1 MKLQTLPIEVIRTT
15 WQEDEV
21 TLRAL
26 REEVFI
32 KEQQVTPDLEWDEH
46 DETAT
51 HFLAFNDKH
60 EPVGTARLMT
70 TGQLGRM
77 AVLAN
82 YRKQGFGSALLRKAI
97 KEAQKQNLTEVV
109 LYAQTHALPFYE
121 KFGFTAYG
129 DEFMDA
135 EIPHRRMRLS
145 ITPLHQDTILTQK
158 GLPDLNNTNTFILG
172 ETKISYLLESSQEF
186 NTALC
191 HLIRQAKLNIRILSN
206 DLDHLLFDNEQF
218 VAGVSSLLCNNTRA
232 TFKMLIHNT
241 ESLRERAHLLV
252 PLAQRLTTPLEI
264 KKCDPKYASPGAVYV
279 IIDETGLLYR
289 PSFETYN
296 GFANANYPRK
306 CKELIHTFD
315 YLWEHALPETDMRTF
330 TL

>member
-1 MKLQTLPIEVIRTT
+1 MNSQTVPIEVIPTT

-21 TLRAL
+21 ALRAL

-32 KEQQVTPDLEWDEH
+32 KEQHVTPDLEWDEH
-46 DETAT
+46 DENSI

-135 EIPHRRMRLS
+135 DIPHRRMKLS
-145 ITPLHQDTILTQK
+145 ITPLRQDTTLTQK
-158 GLPDLNNTNTFILG
+158 GLPDLNSANALILG
-172 ETKISYLLESSQEF
+172 ETNISYLLETSHEF
-186 NTALC
+186 NAVLC
-191 HLIRQAKLNIRILSN
+191 HLIKQAKSNIRILSN
-206 DLDHLLFDNEQF
+206 DLDHLLFDNEKF

-252 PLAQRLTTPLEI
+252 PLAQRLTTSLEI
-264 KKCDPKYASPGAVYV
+264 KKCDPKYASPGVAYI
-279 IIDETGLLYR
+279 IIDDVGLLYR
-289 PSFETYN
+289 PNFETYN

-315 YLWEHALPETDMRTF
+315 YLWEHALPEDDIRTF
-330 TL
+330 TI

>member
-1 MKLQTLPIEVIRTT
+1 MKEQTIPIEVISTT

-26 REEVFI
+26 REAVFI

-77 AVLAN
+77 AVLPK
-82 YRKQGFGSALLRKAI
+82 YRKQGFGAALLRKAL
-97 KEAQKQNLTEVV
+97 KEAQKQDLTEVV

-121 KFGFTAYG
+121 KLGFSAYG

-135 EIPHRRMRLS
+135 GIPHRRMRVA
-145 ITPLHQDTILTQK
+145 ITPLPQNTTLTQK
-158 GLPDLNNTNTFILG
+158 GLPDLASADALILG
-172 ETKISYLLESSQEF
+172 ETKISYLLESSKEF
-186 NTALC
+186 SAALH
-191 HLIRQAKLNIRILSN
+191 HLTKQAKLNIRILSN
-206 DLDHLLFDNEQF
+206 DVDHLLFDDEQF
-218 VAGVSSLLCNNTRA
+218 VSHISSLLCNNTRA
-232 TFKMLIHNT
+232 TFKMLVHNT
-241 ESLRERAHLLV
+241 DSIRDRAHLLI
-252 PLAQRLTTPLEI
+252 PLARRLTTSLEI
-264 KKCDPKYASPGAVYV
+264 KKCNPKYASPGAVYV
-279 IIDETGLLYR
+279 MIDEVGLLYR
-289 PSFETYN
+289 PDFETYN

-306 CKELIHTFD
+306 CKELIHQFE
-315 YLWEHALPETDMRTF
+315 YLWEHALPEYDIRTF
-330 TL
+330 TI